1 MPRST
6 LDLVDD
12 FDRSLAARDTT
23 HRSQARHALVGA
35 LVLVMILFSLAL
47 TWLFSPARSAT
58 PVNPARVI
66 FVAP

>member
-1 MPRST
+1 MSRST

-12 FDRSLAARDTT
+12 FDRSVAARDSTY
-23 HRSQARHALVGA
+23 RRQARHALVGA
-35 LVLVMILFSLAL
+35 LVLMILVFGLAL

-66 FVAP
+66 FVSP